1 MTSITIS
8 GFSFN
13 PIGLILIFLLMFNL
27 SLPMRVLGA
36 VASII
41 TTARR
46 AEVVKPELDYFDYN
60 PSVVDTT
67 EHLNEQLEQFDK
79 RLEYLE
85 QRLEQHKLSKE
96 QRIISDQARTNLL
109 NGFIQ

>member
-1 MTSITIS
+1 MSITIF
-8 GFSFN
+8 GFGFN
-13 PIGLILIFLLMFNL
+13 PISVILTLFLMLNL

-41 TTARR
+41 TVADR

-67 EHLNEQLEQFDK
+67 EHLNE
-79 RLEYLE
+79 RLKYLE
-85 QRLEQHKLSKE
+85 QGLKQHKLSKE
-96 QRIISDQARTNLL
+96 RRRISDQARTNLS

>member
-1 MTSITIS
+1 
-8 GFSFN
+8 
-13 PIGLILIFLLMFNL
+13 
-27 SLPMRVLGA
+27 MRVLGA

-41 TTARR
+41 TAANR

-67 EHLNEQLEQFDK
+67 EHLNK

-85 QRLEQHKLSKE
+85 QRLEQHELSKE
-96 QRIISDQARTNLL
+96 QRVISDQARTKLS